1 MADSPHR
8 DIYAY
13 LNSPKGAAIEARFW
27 SMVQRGPSEACWDWQ
42 ASRAP
47 SGYGRFKIASFEA
60 RHSNRVAWTI
70 ANRREPGDLII
81 RHTCDRP
88 QCCNPAHLLIGTPL
102 DNARDKV
109 ERGRCG
115 TSDQRG
121 VKNGAARLTLEQ
133 IGEIVASFRR
143 GEQNMTIATRYPV
156 GHALVSRIRT
166 GRSWQA
172 EAAQFGWSPAIQ
184 YLEQREAA

>member
-1 MADSPHR
+1 MKNSSFPASSILTRHYGVSRANSQCSLSVLGKRVSHSCGIADRLENKRAPLGWYRTRLHHNERTRFAMADSPHR

-27 SMVQRGPSEACWDWQ
+27 CMVYRGPPEACWDWQ

-60 RHSNRVAWTI
+60 RHSNRVAWAI
-70 ANRREPGDLII
+70 ANRAEPGDLII

-115 TSDQRG
+115 TS
-121 VKNGAARLTLEQ
+121 E
-133 IGEIVASFRR
+133 
-143 GEQNMTIATRYPV
+143 
-156 GHALVSRIRT
+156 
-166 GRSWQA
+166 
-172 EAAQFGWSPAIQ
+172 
-184 YLEQREAA
+184 